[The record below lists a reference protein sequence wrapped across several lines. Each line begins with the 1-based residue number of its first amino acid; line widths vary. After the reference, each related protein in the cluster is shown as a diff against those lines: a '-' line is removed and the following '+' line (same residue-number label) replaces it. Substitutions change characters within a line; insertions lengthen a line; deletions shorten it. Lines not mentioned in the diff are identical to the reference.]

1 MYILLV
7 AVIYAL
13 VNLYSLCAISY
24 LNTQSYVLYNA
35 WKIVQLCSTITVP
48 GITLVQYIMAN
59 SRNCTVLL
67 VAIQQLSV
75 QYVMLIVVTVL
86 VHNVRELNIASVLPV
101 PQQYELIQIVHCT
114 TAVVF
119 FVHHAA
125 IWCILFCTTRHRFVV
140 SPYKIIH
147 TCTYPSLPVTRVLYL
162 GVVCIGTR
170 LPVVSLNQL
179 LPTVVHYS
187 RDYYL
192 L

>member
-67 VAIQQLSV
+67 VAI
-75 QYVMLIVVTVL
+75 
-86 VHNVRELNIASVLPV
+86 
-101 PQQYELIQIVHCT
+101 
-114 TAVVF
+114 
-119 FVHHAA
+119 
-125 IWCILFCTTRHRFVV
+125 
-140 SPYKIIH
+140 
-147 TCTYPSLPVTRVLYL
+147 
-162 GVVCIGTR
+162 
-170 LPVVSLNQL
+170 
-179 LPTVVHYS
+179 
-187 RDYYL
+187 
-192 L
+192 